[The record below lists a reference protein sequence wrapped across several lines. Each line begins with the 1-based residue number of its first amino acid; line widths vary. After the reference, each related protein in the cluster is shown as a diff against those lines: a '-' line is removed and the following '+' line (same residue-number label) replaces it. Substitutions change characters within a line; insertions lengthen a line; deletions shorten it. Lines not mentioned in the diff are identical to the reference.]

1 MSGKSKQASPL
12 VRFVK
17 GEERWDFPDHLK
29 IGVKTSKIVL
39 SPAKLRQTIG
49 ARPRIRC
56 SRRKQFFPKLYA
68 SSGTMA
74 QTLKGSYL
82 GKLPLWPND
91 PLYPCRDFRYD
102 PEHKKKW
109 MSQSSFSVEFTLS
122 EKSESV

>member
-1 MSGKSKQASPL
+1 MRL
-12 VRFVK
+12 T
-17 GEERWDFPDHLK
+17 D
-29 IGVKTSKIVL
+29 
-39 SPAKLRQTIG
+39 

-102 PEHKKKW
+102 PEHKK
-109 MSQSSFSVEFTLS
+109 MDVTVQFFCGVYAE
-122 EKSESV
+122 